1 MCRFEK
7 FLETLRLVGSIA
19 RTILSGI
26 EEYRKIQETKAYRE
40 NKKNNVKYLPR
51 QKGIIVE
58 ENKDKINDYVLL
70 D

>member
-26 EEYRKIQETKAYRE
+26 EEYRKIQETKAYRK

-51 QKGIIVE
+51 PKRYNSRRKQR
-58 ENKDKINDYVLL
+58 
-70 D
+70 